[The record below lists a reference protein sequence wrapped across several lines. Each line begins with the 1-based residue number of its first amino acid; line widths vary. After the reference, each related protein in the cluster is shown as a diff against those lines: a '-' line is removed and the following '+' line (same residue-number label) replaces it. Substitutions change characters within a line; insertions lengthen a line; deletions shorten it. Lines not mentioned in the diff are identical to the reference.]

1 MRNWTN
7 LGYTFKDAQPMTQ
20 LLSFAR
26 EFVIKVDLGEFCC
39 KDIITQ
45 MERENQTII
54 IKDFTQICSPSQ
66 VWSFKKIVI
75 RFSPVPLIAVLSKC
89 AGSQV
94 TQTGLVTIA
103 YTFSVLNTSVSVA
116 SSYTWVGGNRSSKI
130 SDVEKHHPRASQ
142 TLVFME
148 EYQSEMHLAWE
159 IQLTDWSTE
168 NKPV

>member
-7 LGYTFKDAQPMTQ
+7 LGYTFKDTQPMTQ
-20 LLSFAR
+20 LLLFAR

-39 KDIITQ
+39 KDTITYPY

-75 RFSPVPLIAVLSKC
+75 QFSPVPLIAVLSKF

-94 TQTGLVTIA
+94 A
-103 YTFSVLNTSVSVA
+103 
-116 SSYTWVGGNRSSKI
+116 
-130 SDVEKHHPRASQ
+130 
-142 TLVFME
+142 
-148 EYQSEMHLAWE
+148 
-159 IQLTDWSTE
+159 
-168 NKPV
+168 

>member
-1 MRNWTN
+1 
-7 LGYTFKDAQPMTQ
+7 MTQ

-26 EFVIKVDLGEFCC
+26 EFVIKVGLGEFCC
-39 KDIITQ
+39 KDKITQ

-66 VWSFKKIVI
+66 VWSFKKIVTGI
-75 RFSPVPLIAVLSKC
+75 RFSPVLSKC

-103 YTFSVLNTSVSVA
+103 YTFSVLNTSFSVA

-142 TLVFME
+142 TLVFMK
-148 EYQSEMHLAWE
+148 EYQSGMHLAWE